1 MIAVDEALR
10 RTRTLAE
17 PAAVAWLP
25 AAAAIGQVLAQD
37 LDSPVDLP
45 PFDNAAMDGFALCTS
60 GSGLA
65 RGSEWPVAG
74 EQAAGDGAR
83 RLEPGFA
90 CEIMTG
96 ARIPDGA
103 DAVVPVEQVRM
114 LPDAPR
120 RLRLLDEVRV
130 GQHLRRAG
138 EDVRAG
144 SRAMRAGEWIT
155 PSHLLLAAG
164 LGLSQLPVRERP
176 RVAVLCTGRELVDD
190 PLQPLAAGQIR
201 NGNGPYLA
209 ARLVAAGAACVHRET
224 VSDDADAFRAAL
236 ERALAAGATIVLSTG
251 AVSMGRYDFVPQ
263 TLAAAGAELL
273 FHKVAMRP
281 GKPLLA
287 ARLAGGQAFFGLP
300 GNPVSSAVGL
310 RFFVEPLLR
319 TQLGLPDERPWR
331 ARLLQPTRKPAGVR
345 AWQKARL
352 GCDRDGRLA
361 VALLPGQE
369 SFRTAPLLDANAW
382 AVLPEAV
389 EQFALGDLVEVYA
402 SGHELCSA
410 LGEISA

>member
-1 MIAVDEALR
+1 MIAVEEAQR
-10 RTRTLAE
+10 RVRTLARLE
-17 PAAVAWLP
+17 ATSWLP
-25 AAAAIGQVLAQD
+25 AAAAIGRVLAED

-45 PFDNAAMDGFALCTS
+45 PFDNAAMDGFALCTA
-60 GSGLA
+60 GAVLA
-65 RGSEWPVAG
+65 CGSEWPVSG

-83 RLEPGFA
+83 RLEPGIA

-96 ARIPDGA
+96 ARIPEGA
-103 DAVVPVEQVRM
+103 DAVVPIEQVQR
-114 LPDAPR
+114 LPGAAR
-120 RLRLLDEVRV
+120 RIRLLDDVRV

-138 EDVRAG
+138 EDVRVG
-144 SRAMRAGEWIT
+144 SRALRAGEWIT
-155 PSHLLLAAG
+155 PAHLLVASG
-164 LGLSQLPVRERP
+164 LGIARLPVREQP

-190 PLQPLAAGQIR
+190 PLLPLAAGQIR

-209 ARLVAAGAACVHRET
+209 ARLAAAGAVCVHRET

-236 ERALAAGATIVLSTG
+236 ARALAAGATIVLSTG

-263 TLAAAGAELL
+263 TLAAIGAETL

-319 TQLGLPDERPWR
+319 AQLGLPDEQPWR
-331 ARLLQPTRKPAGVR
+331 ARLLQPARKPAGVR

-361 VALLPGQE
+361 VTLLPGQE

-382 AVLPEAV
+382 AVLPEAI
-389 EQFALGDLVEVYA
+389 EQFAQGDLVEVYA
-402 SGHELCSA
+402 SGHELGSL
-410 LGEISA
+410 LGEAST